1 MPHPRCEMQSE
12 LVQALIISACK
23 ALEAQIILDK
33 KLGPRVYSAR
43 LQEARK
49 EERRALV
56 ALDRHKQEHQR

>member
-1 MPHPRCEMQSE
+1 MQSE

-23 ALEAQIILDK
+23 ALEAQIILDEAKEK
-33 KLGPRVYSAR
+33 KLGTRMYSAR

-56 ALDRHKQEHQR
+56 ALDLHKQEHQR